1 MSFSSVNLTSGPAY
15 GVLDA
20 LGLRLEDPEA

>member
-1 MSFSSVNLTSGPAY
+1 MSFSSVNLTSGAAY

-20 LGLRLEDPEA
+20 LGPRLKDPEA